1 MTKKILLINGDGIG
15 PEVVSQTKKI
25 IDFFNKNT
33 DKKFETENALL
44 GGCAY
49 DAVGTPFPE
58 ETLNLARASDAILL
72 GAVGGP
78 KWESLEYKHRPER
91 GLLGIRKELELF
103 ANLRPAKVFDAL
115 VDSSSLKREVV
126 EGLDIMIVRELTG
139 DLYFGQPRGVETLP
153 DGTRR
158 GFNTMTYTSTE
169 VERIAHVA
177 FDLAKIRG
185 KKLCSVDKANV
196 IETTEMWRQVV
207 TEIGAKNYPEIALSH
222 MYVDNAA
229 MQLVRTPKQFDVIVT
244 GNMFGDILSDV
255 ASMLTGSLGML
266 PSASLGAKIGG
277 KQHALYEP
285 VHGSAPDI
293 AGRNVA
299 NPIATILSLAM
310 MFRYSFGYA
319 IEADKIEAAVEKV
332 LEKNI
337 GRSRDLENAFAWA
350 KTDPRIEY
358 WRQQG
363 MILAFDVKSQH
374 LKNPNSFP
382 REMFAKGLEEGVL
395 IRPIGN
401 TIYVMP
407 PFILSAEEAM
417 QMGKAIQRTLEKVLA

>member
-15 PEVVSQTKKI
+15 PEVVLQTKKI
-25 IDFFNKNT
+25 IDFFTKNT

-49 DAVGTPFPE
+49 DAVGTPFPD
-58 ETLNLARASDAILL
+58 ETLKLAKDADAILL

-91 GLLGIRKELELF
+91 GLLGIRKELQLF

-115 VDSSSLKREVV
+115 VDSSTLKREVV

-169 VERIAHVA
+169 VERIAYVA

-185 KKLCSVDKANV
+185 KKLCSIDKANV

-207 TEIGAKNYPEIALSH
+207 TEIGVAKYPEIALSH

-229 MQLVRTPKQFDVIVT
+229 MQLVRSPKQFDVMVT

-266 PSASLGAKIGG
+266 PSASLGAKIAG

-299 NPIATILSLAM
+299 NPIATISSLAM

-319 IEADKIEAAVEKV
+319 KEADAIEKAIENVLNKGLRTADIARSGEDKISCSQMGDEVLSELQKV
-332 LEKNI
+332 L
-337 GRSRDLENAFAWA
+337 
-350 KTDPRIEY
+350 
-358 WRQQG
+358 Q
-363 MILAFDVKSQH
+363 
-374 LKNPNSFP
+374 
-382 REMFAKGLEEGVL
+382 
-395 IRPIGN
+395 
-401 TIYVMP
+401 
-407 PFILSAEEAM
+407 
-417 QMGKAIQRTLEKVLA
+417 

>member
-319 IEADKIEAAVEKV
+319 KEADALEMAIENVLNKGLRTADIARAGENKISCSQMGDEILSELQKV
-332 LEKNI
+332 L
-337 GRSRDLENAFAWA
+337 
-350 KTDPRIEY
+350 
-358 WRQQG
+358 
-363 MILAFDVKSQH
+363 
-374 LKNPNSFP
+374 
-382 REMFAKGLEEGVL
+382 
-395 IRPIGN
+395 
-401 TIYVMP
+401 
-407 PFILSAEEAM
+407 
-417 QMGKAIQRTLEKVLA
+417 